1 MHAVKRIEIISDSVE
16 SEKIIEILKKSGV
29 SSYTVV
35 RNVGGAGVKGTI
47 SSDLDMM
54 RMENDY
60 VLAVCAPEQ
69 VKAVAEGLKPIF
81 NRFGGIC
88 LISDA
93 MEIRSVRCIAS
104 LQ

>member
-1 MHAVKRIEIISDSVE
+1 MHLVKRIEIISDSVE
-16 SEKIIEILKKSGV
+16 LEKIVEGLTKAGV

-35 RNVGGAGVKGTI
+35 RNVGSKGIKGTT
-47 SSDLDMM
+47 SSDLDMS

-60 VLAVCAPEQ
+60 VLAICSPDV
-69 VKAVAEGLKPIF
+69 VKTVIENVRPIL

-93 MEIRSVRCIAS
+93 MEIRSVRCVAS
-104 LQ
+104 L

>member
-16 SEKIIEILKKSGV
+16 LEKIIRALKKSKV

-35 RNVGGAGVKGTI
+35 RNVVSEGIKGTT
-47 SSDLDMM
+47 SVADVTAA
-54 RMENDY
+54 ENDY
-60 VLAVCAPEQ
+60 VLAICLPEHAKS
-69 VKAVAEGLKPIF
+69 VVETIRPIL

-93 MEIRSVRCIAS
+93 TEIRSMQCVAS
-104 LQ
+104 M